1 MTGSPSPNH
10 SSWGQQLPS
19 ALKKAQTTKHWQ
31 QQGQFMDSST
41 LQGSVP
47 VPSASSPPHS
57 SFMVLLL
64 SREIR
69 LAPGCVKLERSRNIQ
84 KQLERSLLYDES
96 LGLKNSKLTS
106 LLESAET
113 LWRST
118 IKPLHYQT
126 TVSSTLRSTQYAFLS
141 KSSECLTLSN
151 G

>member
-1 MTGSPSPNH
+1 MTGGPSPLLGPTAALCLEESTDH
-10 SSWGQQLPS
+10 RSTGSSRVSSWAV
-19 ALKKAQTTKHWQ
+19 ALCSGLYLFRLH
-31 QQGQFMDSST
+31 
-41 LQGSVP
+41 L
-47 VPSASSPPHS
+47 PHS